1 MELIEPTINIY
12 AWRITALPDL
22 LKIAIDKEKGS
33 RCEMEF
39 WAITYIVWCHNGQRI
54 LFGKG
59 LNSDFRPVTLFCPQ
73 VHLILLCG
81 SRLRCLLTKNTTN
94 RRWNEQNMFFWNAKF
109 R

>member
-1 MELIEPTINIY
+1 MNIY
-12 AWRITALPDL
+12 AAAVVALPDL

-59 LNSDFRPVTLFCPQ
+59 LNADSRQVTLFCSQ
-73 VHLILLCG
+73 VHLIL
-81 SRLRCLLTKNTTN
+81 
-94 RRWNEQNMFFWNAKF
+94 F
-109 R
+109 